1 MMEMMYIAL
10 LTSNL
15 SQLKLLLSTPY
26 WDIYL
31 KVNVSLIIISIILQV
46 WYD

>member
-1 MMEMMYIAL
+1 MIDIAL
-10 LTSNL
+10 LTSNV

-26 WDIYL
+26 CDIYH
-31 KVNVSLIIISIILQV
+31 KANVSLIIISITLQV